1 MDINA
6 QLKEQMGFLDIQQA
20 EVSKDLDKREA
31 VTINDFNMVT
41 FSLSGKDYGI
51 DIMNV
56 KEIAKADRFTYVP
69 NTLPFVR
76 GVYNLRGEIIP
87 ILDLRLFFNNEVA
100 PLGKDQLENLIILTV
115 EEQMFGVVVDKIDKV
130 VGLQKKTI
138 QPPHPLFGDI
148 NIKYISGVAE
158 ANRRLYVLL
167 DIDKIFNSRASVDEQ
182 ARKRMQKASAQSASA
197 QSSYGAKMS
206 GATTHTAAQAVAKP
220 VAQAAKSGGQPAA
233 PAHDNAEFEKNLKF
247 VKESLVNYKKFN
259 VTPLNEQWV
268 RNRFDE
274 WCKTRGEG
282 KIQLQNEDDAAEF
295 LKPFWSRC
303 NASWWTQQY
312 ADDVYKLLPDNT
324 AKQISAWNP
333 GCGRGVETYS
343 LACILAKRYPDAKIK
358 IYAQDTDLLAVS
370 NAPLLAVPPEA
381 AGGWFAPYISSK
393 ANGESTFTQDI
404 KNSIMF
410 EYHDCTHTNALPA
423 CDIIVARDVLSL
435 LDAATQTTVVSDF
448 NEKLKKN
455 GVLILGDNEIL
466 GADSGF
472 MERTVGSLTAYNK

>member
-20 EVSKDLDKREA
+20 ETSKDLDKREA

-87 ILDLRLFFNNEVA
+87 ILDLRLFFNNEVT

-115 EEQMFGVVVDKIDKV
+115 EDQMFGVVVDKIDKV

-182 ARKRMQKASAQSASA
+182 TRKRMHQA
-197 QSSYGAKMS
+197 
-206 GATTHTAAQAVAKP
+206 AAQAAN
-220 VAQAAKSGGQPAA
+220 AQAAHAKMPSAPQSAPQAAAKPAA
-233 PAHDNAEFEKNLKF
+233 PAAKPAEQHAAPAQSNAEFEKNLKF
-247 VKESLVNYKKFN
+247 VKESLANYKKFN

-274 WCKTRGEG
+274 WCKIRGEG
-282 KIQLQNEDDAAEF
+282 KTQLQNEDDAAEF
-295 LKPFWSRC
+295 LKPFWSKC

-312 ADDVYKLLPDNT
+312 SDDMFKLLPDNMS
-324 AKQISAWNP
+324 KQISVWNP

-343 LACILAKRYPDAKIK
+343 LACVLAKRYPDAKIK

-370 NAPLLAVPPEA
+370 NAPLLAVPPEVA
-381 AGGWFAPYISSK
+381 SGWFAPYISSK
-393 ANGESTFTQDI
+393 ANGEATFTQDI

-423 CDIIVARDVLSL
+423 CDIIFARDVLSL

-448 NEKLKKN
+448 NEKLKKA
-455 GVLILGDNEIL
+455 GILILGDNEIL